1 MCDSRRSKLQTTKI
15 FTQTYSFEDTDYAND
30 FKYSQT
36 SHLSHCQQELLSSTT
51 TAITAATTAAMTST
65 EATAIASNIERAA
78 ATDGHQL
85 ECLPTST
92 KDTMPSFCCWIASR
106 KL

>member
-1 MCDSRRSKLQTTKI
+1 MQTILNIRKP
-15 FTQTYSFEDTDYAND
+15 
-30 FKYSQT
+30 
-36 SHLSHCQQELLSSTT
+36 HLSHCQQELLSSTT
-51 TAITAATTAAMTST
+51 TATTAATTAAMTST

-92 KDTMPSFCCWIASR
+92 KDTMPSFWCWIASR